1 MTNIFKLSVIAVLL
15 AAPFS
20 IRAEESEPVSTTVEE
35 TTVDG
40 DVKADNTSVNTR
52 ERSDAEKTPVNQNEN
67 KPDLE
72 ITRQIRK
79 SIVDDDGLSTYAHN
93 IKIITQDG
101 MVNLKGP
108 VRSAE
113 EKKAVE
119 AKAAAVA
126 GEGKVKSQ
134 ISVAPAE

>member
-1 MTNIFKLSVIAVLL
+1 MSHIIKLSFVAVFL

-20 IRAEESEPVSTTVEE
+20 ISAEESEPVPTTFEE
-35 TTVDG
+35 NR
-40 DVKADNTSVNTR
+40 KPDNSAVNTR

-67 KPDLE
+67 KADLE

-79 SIVDDDGLSTYAHN
+79 SIVDDDSLSTYAHN

-108 VRSAE
+108 VRTPD
-113 EKKAVE
+113 EKKTVE

-126 GEGKVKSQ
+126 GEGKVTSQ
-134 ISVAPAE
+134 ISVAPAEK